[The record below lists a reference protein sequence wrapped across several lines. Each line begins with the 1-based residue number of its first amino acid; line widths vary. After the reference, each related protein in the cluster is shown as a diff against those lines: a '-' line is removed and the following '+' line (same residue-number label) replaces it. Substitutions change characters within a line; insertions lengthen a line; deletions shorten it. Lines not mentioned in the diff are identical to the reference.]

1 MTKNRTAALLA
12 GAMLAGA
19 SAPAFAEDLNDW
31 LEGDYA
37 TGDWGGMRTKL
48 EEMGIT
54 PEAAYTTDILAVT
67 HGNADGN
74 SNNDGWDYAGML
86 EFGINFDFEKLAGI
100 PGFSLYASG
109 AWSSGHDLSERQ
121 VGNLFAVQQIFT
133 GREVRLGQLYVQQEL
148 LDDRLA
154 FKLGRLTTENDFLSS
169 DIYAN
174 YVNASIN
181 GTPTNVPDSNIGFTT
196 APFAQWGFVVAGEP
210 VEGLR
215 IAGGV
220 YNANDRAGDDRRN
233 GTDFDLDPGNG
244 VLGIAEVGYSWN
256 QPAADEEAVE
266 TPTAA
271 EAANQPGPDSTPESR
286 SASGGLPGIVK
297 FGGFYESGDREDLK
311 DGGDKNGSPG
321 IYLSLEQMVYREPGS
336 KDQGLTPWGVV
347 TYLPRQSISELPV
360 FLGGGLVY
368 KGLIP
373 GRDDD
378 NAAIGAFYGHLSKDI
393 EPGGSETV
401 FEINYTMNV
410 TPWFYVRPDL
420 QLVFNPSGVSGADTA
435 IVGGGEIGIV
445 F

>member
-1 MTKNRTAALLA
+1 MKKNRTAALLA
-12 GAMLAGA
+12 GIILTGA
-19 SAPAFAEDLNDW
+19 SEPVLAEDLQSW

-48 EEMGIT
+48 EDIGIT
-54 PEAAYTTDILAVT
+54 PEAAYTTDILAV
-67 HGNADGN
+67 HNGNADGN

-133 GREVRLGQLYVQQEL
+133 GREVRLGQLYLQQEL
-148 LDDRLA
+148 YDDRLA
-154 FKLGRLTTENDFLSS
+154 FKLGRLTTEEDFLSS

-196 APFAQWGFVVAGEP
+196 APWAQWGFVVAGEP

-220 YNANDRAGDDRRN
+220 YNANERSGDERRN

-256 QPAADEEAVE
+256 QPADESEAVE
-266 TPTAA
+266 APSPA
-271 EAANQPGPDSTPESR
+271 EDVGQPVDGGVGESR
-286 SASGGLPGIVK
+286 SATGGLPGMVK

-311 DGGDKNGSPG
+311 DGGNKDGSPG
-321 IYLSLEQMVYREPGS
+321 IYLSLQQMAYREPGT
-336 KDQGLTPWGVV
+336 KDQGLTPWGVI
-347 TYLPRQSISELPV
+347 TYLPRQSISEIPV
-360 FLGGGLVY
+360 YLGGGLVY

-378 NAAIGAFYGHLSKDI
+378 NTAIGAFYGHISKDI

-401 FEINYTMNV
+401 LEINYTMNL

-420 QLVFNPSGVSGADTA
+420 QLVFNPGGVSSADTA